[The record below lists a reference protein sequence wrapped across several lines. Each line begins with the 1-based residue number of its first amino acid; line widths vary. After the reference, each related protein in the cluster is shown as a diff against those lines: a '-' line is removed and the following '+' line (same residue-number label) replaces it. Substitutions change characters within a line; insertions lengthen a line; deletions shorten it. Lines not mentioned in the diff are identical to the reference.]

1 MDLSEPLFY
10 SVSWYYDMVFD
21 ASREIICSD
30 RSKDALFEELFGDPE
45 FLEVTGS
52 YVVCVLLGVMSNKTT
67 GSVY

>member
-1 MDLSEPLFY
+1 
-10 SVSWYYDMVFD
+10 MVFD